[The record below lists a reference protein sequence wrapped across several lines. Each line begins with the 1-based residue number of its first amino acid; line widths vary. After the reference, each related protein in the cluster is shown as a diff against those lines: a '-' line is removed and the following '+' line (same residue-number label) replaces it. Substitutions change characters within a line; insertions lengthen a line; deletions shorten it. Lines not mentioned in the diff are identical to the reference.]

1 MTTVEQT
8 PMRPAPR
15 SMLARLLRRRDDLA
29 PPAATRTPPG
39 DDLAAL
45 LGRPAVDLRTPEL
58 QRFLTGRR
66 VLVTGAG
73 GSIGSEI
80 CRQAMRFHPQRLVL
94 LERSEP
100 ALFSIEQELQSRW
113 LGSDVTAVLA
123 DVIDAARLDRVFAEE
138 RPDVVVHA
146 AAHKHVPMMER
157 HPGEA
162 VKNNALGTALVA
174 DAARRHGARSF
185 VLVSTDK
192 AVNPTSVMGATKRVA
207 EMVVV
212 SGQGAGGRGQGGG
225 GRRSRIAPSLPP
237 ATCHP
242 PPRYSAV
249 RFGNVLGSSGSV
261 VPTFARQI
269 AAGGPVTVTHPAMRR
284 YFMTIPEA
292 ASLVLQAGAI
302 GRGGEVFV
310 LDMGE
315 PVSILSLAEAMI
327 RRAGLVPGVDVPIRF
342 TGVRPGEKLEE
353 ELGDGAE
360 ATGPMLA
367 TGHPKIRVWPLP
379 PADPRH
385 VARSLDRLRAV
396 VDAPADDVVDALR
409 DAVPEYRPNREARPA
424 DRDAARRRRRPRD
437 RGVTERRATRQAGR
451 TRLTLGREVTDARE
465 PFRPDLKHA
474 QAGRV
479 RPA

>member
-1 MTTVEQT
+1 ML
-8 PMRPAPR
+8 PSLRPI
-15 SMLARLLRRRDDLA
+15 LDRLTLRAAALA
-29 PPAATRTPPG
+29 PAAATEPG
-39 DDLAAL
+39 DDLASL

-73 GSIGSEI
+73 GSIGSEV
-80 CRQAMRFHPQRLVL
+80 CRQAMRFLPERLVL

-100 ALFSIEQELQSRW
+100 ALFAIEQELQSRW
-113 LGSDVTAVLA
+113 VGSDVAAVLA
-123 DVIDAARLDRVFAEE
+123 DVTDAARLDRVFEAE

-162 VKNNALGTALVA
+162 VKNNALGTATVA

-207 EMVVV
+207 EMVVQSARCEV
-212 SGQGAGGRGQGGG
+212 RGAARAP
-225 GRRSRIAPSLPP
+225 RTSRLAPRTSF
-237 ATCHP
+237 
-242 PPRYSAV
+242 SAV

-269 AAGGPVTVTHPAMRR
+269 AEGGPVTVTHPAMRR
-284 YFMTIPEA
+284 FFMTIPEA
-292 ASLVLQAGAI
+292 ASLVLQAGAM

-327 RRAGLVPGVDVPIRF
+327 RRAGLRPGVDVPVRF

-353 ELGDGAE
+353 ELGDGFGPGA
-360 ATGPMLA
+360 ASAGPMLA

-396 VDAPADDVVDALR
+396 VDAPAGDVVDALR
-409 DAVPEYRPNREARPA
+409 DAVPEYRPNRADRPA
-424 DRDAARRRRRPRD
+424 TPMRLVADDA
-437 RGVTERRATRQAGR
+437 
-451 TRLTLGREVTDARE
+451 
-465 PFRPDLKHA
+465 
-474 QAGRV
+474 
-479 RPA
+479 PALAA

>member
-1 MTTVEQT
+1 MLPTLRPILDRLTRRAAALVPATT
-8 PMRPAPR
+8 
-15 SMLARLLRRRDDLA
+15 
-29 PPAATRTPPG
+29 AAPG
-39 DDLAAL
+39 DDLASL

-80 CRQAMRFHPQRLVL
+80 CRQAMRFLPERLIL

-100 ALFSIEQELQSRW
+100 ALFQIEQELQSRW
-113 LGSDVTAVLA
+113 VGSDVAAVLA
-123 DVIDAARLDRVFAEE
+123 DVTDDARLDRVFEGE
-138 RPDVVVHA
+138 RPEVVVHA

-162 VKNNALGTALVA
+162 VKNNALGTAIVA

-207 EMVVV
+207 EMVVQEV
-212 SGQGAGGRGQGGG
+212 GSRKSEGGSGRPT
-225 GRRSRIAPSLPP
+225 RRPARCDFRLPASDFR
-237 ATCHP
+237 AT
-242 PPRYSAV
+242 SV

-284 YFMTIPEA
+284 FFMTIPEA
-292 ASLVLQAGAI
+292 AALVLQAGAM

-353 ELGDGAE
+353 ELGDGFASG
-360 ATGPMLA
+360 AAGPMLA

-385 VARSLDRLRAV
+385 VARSLDALRAV

-424 DRDAARRRRRPRD
+424 TRMRLVADDA
-437 RGVTERRATRQAGR
+437 
-451 TRLTLGREVTDARE
+451 
-465 PFRPDLKHA
+465 
-474 QAGRV
+474 
-479 RPA
+479 PALAA